1 MQVSR
6 KEISAILKA
15 NGIKPSHVGSR
26 YARFTGGA
34 SYSITIKHYSVS
46 QAKLKKILGFLENID
61 RDEHGW
67 IQSGGNTYLSFIVD
81 DGNKNFFKGLDSQA
95 ENFNQMV
102 VEFDSID
109 EDQSKEATFNI
120 LGEEK
125 KIFFYKEI
133 GGCFTFG
140 FKNDKGEVK
149 MNHDIRL
156 VFDYKKYDM
165 EGCLKKLA
173 YRLFHA

>member
-1 MQVSR
+1 MKISR
-6 KEISAILKA
+6 KEISAILKE
-15 NGIKPSHVGSR
+15 NGIKPSYVGSR
-26 YARFTGGA
+26 YESFVGGE
-34 SYSITIKHYSVS
+34 SYTITIKHYSVS
-46 QAKLKKILGFLENID
+46 QAKLKEVLGLLENID

-67 IQSGGNTYLSFIVD
+67 IQSGANTYLSFIID
-81 DGNKNFFKGLDSQA
+81 DDNKNFFKGLDDQT
-95 ENFNQMV
+95 ENFNKMV
-102 VEFDSID
+102 LEFDSI
-109 EDQSKEATFNI
+109 EENQSKRATFNV

-125 KIFFYKEI
+125 EVLFYKEI

-140 FKNDKGEVK
+140 VKNDKGELN